1 MRNACTIVFIVPC
14 DGKQANCT
22 NTLLII
28 IILSNLFSKG
38 ISSHHATWSPSQ
50 KPSQI
55 PTSSPLKSP
64 SPSQFPTFEPSN
76 HPTFEPTIQETNAI
90 SFTNLNYQPSQA
102 PILSP
107 LHHQTYEPTDTQILT
122 SASSYTP
129 TNGDELMLSMS
140 YTFLTI
146 TLGSI
151 IILFY

>member
-1 MRNACTIVFIVPC
+1 MLLLLYALYQVMET
-14 DGKQANCT
+14 KQ
-22 NTLLII
+22 LLHKCII
-28 IILSNLFSKG
+28 DDYHPFKG
-38 ISSHHATWSPSQ
+38 ISPHHATWSPSQ
-50 KPSQI
+50 ELSQN
-55 PTSSPLKSP
+55 PTFSPLQSP
-64 SPSQFPTFEPSN
+64 SPSNDPSQLPTFSPSN
-76 HPTFEPTIQETNAI
+76 HPTIEPTIQNNAMSMSNRPTI
-90 SFTNLNYQPSQA
+90 QSSQA